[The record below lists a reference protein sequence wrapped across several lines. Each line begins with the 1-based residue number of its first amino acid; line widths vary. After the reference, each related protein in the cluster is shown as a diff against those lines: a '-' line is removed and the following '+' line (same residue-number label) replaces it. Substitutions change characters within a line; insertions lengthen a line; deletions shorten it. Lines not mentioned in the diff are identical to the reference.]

1 MIGEE
6 GATRD
11 NSILVLVVDDDPT
24 IRHVVSKVFEPLYN
38 VKSVESGEEAL
49 EFVQKTA
56 TPNLI
61 LLDQVMPDMTGIET
75 LEKIREIEGY
85 EDTPVVFLTS
95 EDNMETELAV
105 FRAGALDFITKPFV
119 PEIARERIKRIIDL
133 KKLQD
138 SLEDEVTYKSNK
150 MVEINEKLTGV
161 CRHVVKALAGMIE
174 SEVIGKK
181 GHSDRV
187 AEYASEI
194 ARRMGKSKP
203 EIQDVYLAASLYDI
217 GEYAVPSEILN
228 KPGSLTDEEFAV
240 ESTHP
245 AKGAEILSSVA
256 ELPILSAAALHHQER
271 FDGTGYPDGLSGKD
285 IPEIARII
293 SVADAYD
300 AMTSW
305 RSYRGEL
312 SQEQVRAEIEANKGK
327 QFDPDIADIMIQMI
341 DEDVSFI
348 KKGI

>member
-6 GATRD
+6 GVTRD
-11 NSILVLVVDDDPT
+11 NTILVLVVDDDPT

-61 LLDQVMPDMTGIET
+61 LMDQIMPDMSGIET

-119 PEIARERIKRIIDL
+119 PEIARERVKRIIDL

-150 MVEINEKLTGV
+150 LVEMNEKLTGV
-161 CRHVVKALAGMIE
+161 ARHVVKTLAGMIE
-174 SEVIGKK
+174 DDVVGKK
-181 GHSDRV
+181 GHSVRV
-187 AEYASEI
+187 SEYAAEI
-194 ARRMGKSKP
+194 ARRMGKSKT
-203 EIQDVYLAASLYDI
+203 EIHDIYLAASLYDI
-217 GEYAVPSEILN
+217 GEIAVPREILN
-228 KPGSLTDEEFAV
+228 KAGSLTDEEFASV
-240 ESTHP
+240 SVHP
-245 AKGAEILSSVA
+245 IKGSEILSQVA
-256 ELPILSAAALHHQER
+256 ELPILATAALHHQER
-271 FDGTGYPDGLSGKD
+271 YDGTGYPDGLSGKD

-293 SVADAYD
+293 AVADAYD

-312 SQEQVRAEIEANKGK
+312 TQEQVRQEIESNKGK
-327 QFDPDIADIMIQMI
+327 QFDPEIADIMIQMI

-348 KKGI
+348 KKQV